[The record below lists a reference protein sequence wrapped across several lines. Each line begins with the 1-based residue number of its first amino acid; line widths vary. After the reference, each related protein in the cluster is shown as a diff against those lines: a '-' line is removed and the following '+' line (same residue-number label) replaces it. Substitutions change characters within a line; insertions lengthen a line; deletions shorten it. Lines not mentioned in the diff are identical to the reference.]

1 MIIRK
6 CFMKEG
12 YIRHLKLYP
21 SELRFKKTIGRRKNG
36 TYHDGKDGGGSPT
49 FTREVK
55 RIK

>member
-1 MIIRK
+1 MIIQM

-21 SELRFKKTIGRRKNG
+21 CERVNKRDVVKTGYTK
-36 TYHDGKDGGGSPT
+36 KDGGGSPT
-49 FTREVK
+49 FTLEVK